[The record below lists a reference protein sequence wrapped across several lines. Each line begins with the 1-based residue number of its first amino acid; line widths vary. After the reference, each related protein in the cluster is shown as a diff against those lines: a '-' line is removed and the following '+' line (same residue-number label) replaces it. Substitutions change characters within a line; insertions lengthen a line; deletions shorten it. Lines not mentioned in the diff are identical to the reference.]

1 MTSLAYLLG
10 GSMCR
15 IGPMDHRLITIA
27 NLLQILAFS
36 VADKG
41 IESNLEALSNNY
53 FYTIIFY
60 IGFQVNDGV
69 LELGESNE
77 IPKINHGNY
86 FGVQFTE
93 YSTIYYYINA
103 V

>member
-1 MTSLAYLLG
+1 
-10 GSMCR
+10 
-15 IGPMDHRLITIA
+15 MDHRLITIA

-60 IGFQVNDGV
+60 IGFQVNDDV
-69 LELGESNE
+69 LEISENNE
-77 IPKINHGNY
+77 IQKTNHGNY

-93 YSTIYYYINA
+93 YSTIYCCINT
-103 V
+103 VWKKSKSKDVK

>member
-1 MTSLAYLLG
+1 
-10 GSMCR
+10 MCR

-27 NLLQILAFS
+27 NLLLAFS

-41 IESNLEALSNNY
+41 IESNLKALSNNY

-60 IGFQVNDGV
+60 IGFQVNDDV
-69 LELGESNE
+69 LEISENNE
-77 IPKINHGNY
+77 IQKTNHENY

-93 YSTIYYYINA
+93 YSTIYCYINA

>member
-1 MTSLAYLLG
+1 
-10 GSMCR
+10 MCR

-41 IESNLEALSNNY
+41 IESNLEALSNNNY
-53 FYTIIFY
+53 FHTIIFY
-60 IGFQVNDGV
+60 IGFQVNDDV
-69 LELGESNE
+69 LEISENNE
-77 IPKINHGNY
+77 IQKTNHGNY

-93 YSTIYYYINA
+93 FSTIYCYINA
-103 V
+103 VKEVKKQR

>member
-1 MTSLAYLLG
+1 
-10 GSMCR
+10 
-15 IGPMDHRLITIA
+15 MDHRLITIA

-60 IGFQVNDGV
+60 IGFQVNDDV
-69 LELGESNE
+69 LEISENNE
-77 IPKINHGNY
+77 IQKTNHGNY
-86 FGVQFTE
+86 FCVQFTE
-93 YSTIYYYINA
+93 YSTSYCYINA
-103 V
+103 LWKKSKSKDEK